1 MSIPKGKAAVVQM
14 VSINMP
20 MLVETRKRGDI
31 YSENLATL

>member
-14 VSINMP
+14 ASIMP
-20 MLVETRKRGDI
+20 MLVETGRRGDI